1 MTWQI
6 LLQIALGEGSWEFS
20 RSSGPGGQNVNKVES
35 RAVFRWNME
44 NSSYFSYKLLKHLTK
59 SGDIIVGSDR
69 FRDREQNRR
78 DVVEKLKVL
87 FEKAFYVAPPRK
99 KTKVP
104 KSAKRKRL
112 ESKTK
117 RKEIKTSRKKVS
129 YDD

>member
-1 MTWQI
+1 MKWQE

-44 NSSYFSYKLLKHLTK
+44 NSQFFSPKLIKHLTK
-59 SGDIIVGSDR
+59 SGDILVGSDR

-78 DVVEKLKVL
+78 DVVEKMKVL
-87 FEKAFYVAPPRK
+87 FENAFYEAIPRK

-104 KSAKRKRL
+104 RRAKKKRL
-112 ESKTK
+112 ETK
-117 RKEIKTSRKKVS
+117 KIRKEVKQGRKKVS
-129 YDD
+129 Y

>member
-1 MTWQI
+1 MLWQE

-35 RAVFRWNME
+35 RAVFRWNMKG
-44 NSSYFSYKLLKHLTK
+44 SRYFSSKLVKYLTK

-78 DVVEKLKVL
+78 DVIEKLKVL
-87 FEKAFYVAPPRK
+87 FEETFYEAPPRK
-99 KTKVP
+99 KTKIP

-112 ESKTK
+112 ESKTI
-117 RKEIKTSRKKVS
+117 RKEIKKGRRKVS